1 MLNAQTTHQWVRD
14 EITCRAARSIKNPV
28 QKLWYLTMREI
39 SAKSSSE
46 EFIKW
51 LENENLT
58 ENYSKYIKILDEKEY
73 VIEAIYG
80 EFILA
85 EEELSVRVK
94 RLWGTLRIPGAT
106 RVFVDD
112 CNGTIY
118 QSDQAHVRIK
128 ESNLRCKQRPY

>member
-1 MLNAQTTHQWVRD
+1 MDRKIRLLGLDVDGTL
-14 EITCRAARSIKNPV
+14 ITPDQRVPS
-28 QKLWYLTMREI
+28 
-39 SAKSSSE
+39 
-46 EFIKW
+46 
-51 LENENLT
+51 
-58 ENYSKYIKILDEKEY
+58 D